1 MRRLQNLL
9 ARWFTASNL
18 DLLRRCSRAERKKFF
33 ATGVLVFLITLLT
46 AISAIY
52 TLEEALMPPQAA
64 HDLKW
69 YLYVALCIFLGIVW
83 TAIVFNLFR
92 FFVATVATNEDT
104 GWSRGGDIAA
114 MAVQIFFC
122 AVLAVSLGLPLAVM
136 LLKTQID
143 FEGKTI
149 QRSKINE
156 ISMVV
161 NFLDK
166 HPRHGDLDS
175 EYQTLSTLQIKE
187 KDQKSRLLIYKD
199 NPEKLDEI
207 RRELEKVSDSQASA
221 RAKISDIRKVIEND
235 FVAESDNRRS
245 INLIAKARFIW
256 EHNFPITIFMM
267 IFIFLVYTSLII
279 AKFLLPKGRY
289 EYLVSYENRIAA
301 CDYGIV
307 DEGNPVV
314 LNRDLVR
321 FQHFYMADILLRE
334 EIKKIYKKRQLI
346 YKNSQDTL
354 AQRLSQAVGVIQ
366 KKYSKQSSR

>member
-18 DLLRRCSRAERKKFF
+18 NLLVRCSRAERKKFF
-33 ATGVLVFLITLLT
+33 STGVLVFLITLLT
-46 AISAIY
+46 AISSIY
-52 TLEEALMPPQAA
+52 TLEEALMPPNAA

-69 YLYVALCIFLGIVW
+69 YLYVTLCIFLGTVW

-92 FFVATVATNEDT
+92 FFVATVATNEDV

-122 AVLAVSLGLPLAVM
+122 AVLAISLGLPLAVM
-136 LLKTQID
+136 MLKTQID
-143 FEGKTI
+143 FEGKAI

-161 NFLDK
+161 NFHDSHALSD
-166 HPRHGDLDS
+166 DLEA
-175 EYQTLSTLQIKE
+175 EYQILSNFQVKE
-187 KDQKSRLLIYKD
+187 KDEKSRLLIYKD
-199 NPEKLDEI
+199 NPEKLESI
-207 RRELEKVSDSQASA
+207 KRGIEKNSENQAEV
-221 RAKISDIRKVIEND
+221 RAKIAEIRKLIEND
-235 FVAESDNRRS
+235 FIAESDTRRS

-289 EYLVSYENRIAA
+289 EYLVSYENRAAA

-307 DEGNPVV
+307 DESNPVV

-321 FQHFYMADILLRE
+321 FQRFYIAEILLQE
-334 EIKKIYKKRQLI
+334 EIKQTYKSHQLI
-346 YKNSQDTL
+346 YKNSQTAL
-354 AQRLSQAVGVIQ
+354 AQRLSAAVSVIQ
-366 KKYSKQSSR
+366 KKYPE